1 MSPRHRSS
9 SLHMR
14 SARLAVAA
22 VAGISSVLALA
33 PAAFADEAPAPGPDP
48 TGTTTTETPAPVET
62 PTPAPV
68 ETPTP
73 TPAPVDTPTPPP
85 VDETPTPVDPTP
97 VPGDQA
103 PVSDVPAP
111 NASARPKSEVVVDAV
126 APDFGFQKFR
136 VGVKVTDGSWVPE
149 GTTTVGTTFTITETG
164 PGVGGSVTYTCTTDA
179 STVEPGSTASY
190 CLSSSPERSKLKA
203 AAVGGVVVDPDDPS
217 APNSQLFVVSPGDTV
232 TISQTTVRPNLVRTI
247 TNASIGPCVI
257 SPGADECP
265 GSAQSTVL
273 FDNPGLPPIA
283 KDDHRTTQEGQAINI
298 TVLSNDD
305 PVHGAPVTALDVVS
319 DPGHG
324 TAKVKGHLIKYTPDA
339 GFTGKD
345 TFDYTYA
352 TPNGTATATV
362 TVTIVPVAV
371 GVLPDTGGGDVRLLG
386 LAMLLVAS
394 GGWLMVEGRRQ
405 PSHVTVD

>member
-1 MSPRHRSS
+1 MSHRLRSS
-9 SLHMR
+9 SLRMR

-22 VAGISSVLALA
+22 AAGLSSVLVIA

-48 TGTTTTETPAPVET
+48 TDTTTETPAPVET
-62 PTPAPV
+62 PTPP
-68 ETPTP
+68 
-73 TPAPVDTPTPPP
+73 PVDTPTPPP
-85 VDETPTPVDPTP
+85 VDETPTPVDETPTP
-97 VPGDQA
+97 VDPTPTPGGEA
-103 PVSDVPAP
+103 PVADAPPRSSDAG
-111 NASARPKSEVVVDAV
+111 ATAKSEVVVDAV
-126 APDFGFQKFR
+126 APNFGFQKFR

-190 CLSSSPERSKLKA
+190 CLNSSEGPRLKT

-217 APNSQLFVVSPGDTV
+217 APGPELFEVSPGDTV

-283 KDDHRTTQEGQAINI
+283 KDDHRTTGEGQAINI

-324 TAKVKGHLIKYTPDA
+324 TAKVHGHLIKYTPDA

-362 TVTIVPVAV
+362 TVTIVPGAV

-386 LAMLLVAS
+386 LGMLLVAS
-394 GGWLMVEGRRQ
+394 GGWLMAEGRRR